1 MPVWKCWPVS
11 SRSTFRRR
19 SQTRKKHFE
28 SAHTWR
34 VIASS
39 GPLPCW
45 SNRMFDISWH
55 WAYAAY
61 LALILW
67 YFLELSAIYS
77 TLRPRQTLYRLPRN
91 AFMHTMPIERRRS
104 AGLSDSSWE
113 WNLKERERSGAFPI
127 NTQLIMHR
135 TTRWSK
141 SVAAGRK
148 TNILIKKGFPWK

>member
-1 MPVWKCWPVS
+1 MREKLIILFFE
-11 SRSTFRRR
+11 FRCSKFRCLCENAGRCLAVRR
-19 SQTRKKHFE
+19 FAVVRKPEKKHFE

-113 WNLKERERSGAFPI
+113 WNLKERENGVVHFR
-127 NTQLIMHR
+127 LIHN
-135 TTRWSK
+135 S
-141 SVAAGRK
+141 
-148 TNILIKKGFPWK
+148 